1 MKKLGRAAP
10 LTFTDGIDERQR
22 EPVCRQMPW
31 QTEENNNRRN
41 SSRQTI
47 VFCSAYQNTW
57 PLSVKGAT
65 RSGTPSTSHR
75 LGIFFSNGLSV
86 CCNCWAVRK
95 FRHLLPFTWWDVR
108 VNSIGRYDMNKLG
121 KTSVNLLYCIRKVLH
136 QPEEVQWRKL
146 KKETQI
152 DGQQMATDFVTFHSS
167 AVCRS
172 FETFQWQT
180 STSVGNFRDK
190 SKTRNK
196 KQNSWKTKGPSRSQ
210 SYQIRS
216 YSYSCTSYSS
226 YVSAAFQFHVCRQRN
241 RKRGLKRY
249 GRWHL
254 TKSTNCV
261 C

>member
-172 FETFQWQT
+172 FETFQWQRPLPSAT
-180 STSVGNFRDK
+180 SATNQRRATK
-190 SKTRNK
+190 SKTLGRRKAPAEVNL
-196 KQNSWKTKGPSRSQ
+196 
-210 SYQIRS
+210 IRS
-216 YSYSCTSYSS
+216 APILFVYII
-226 YVSAAFQFHVCRQRN
+226 
-241 RKRGLKRY
+241 
-249 GRWHL
+249 
-254 TKSTNCV
+254 
-261 C
+261 